1 MSDSTL
7 HFDTD
12 PLTGRV
18 RTFHILPDDT
28 YAIASAV
35 DVEPVLEQN
44 KAVRDTLRNDWKGDW
59 HWVGGI
65 PLPIYFGLRRQWK
78 KLKLSTEEIQQEIH
92 KIMNDPDYKSFRV
105 KPGRV

>member
-18 RTFHILPDDT
+18 RKFHILPDDT
-28 YAIASAV
+28 YAISSAV

-44 KAVRDTLRNDWKGDW
+44 KDLAGLQDTRWKDNSNL
-59 HWVGGI
+59 VASI
-65 PLPIYFGLRRQWK
+65 PGPIYQALLRKWREQGLSYEERQEA
-78 KLKLSTEEIQQEIH
+78 LHRFL
-92 KIMNDPDYKSFRV
+92 NDKDNSLFRV
-105 KPGRV
+105 KTGRL